1 MEIEPKSPTGQ
12 LPMNFPYAFDAKF
25 SKISMVENYIKRY
38 FRYLVV
44 SPQNRGTIY
53 APIRHIW
60 GVENFLL
67 KMINYPQ
74 M

>member
-1 MEIEPKSPTGQ
+1 MKIEPKSPTGQ
-12 LPMNFPYAFDAKF
+12 LPMNFPYAFGAKF

-44 SPQNRGTIY
+44 SPQNGGTIY

-60 GVENFLL
+60 GVEKILL